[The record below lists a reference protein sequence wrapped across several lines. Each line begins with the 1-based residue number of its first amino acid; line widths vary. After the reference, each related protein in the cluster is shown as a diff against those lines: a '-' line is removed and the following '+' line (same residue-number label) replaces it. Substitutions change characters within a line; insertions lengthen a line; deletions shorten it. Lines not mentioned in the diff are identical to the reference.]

1 MRTAGLDLWGL
12 GKEVGGITAMRV
24 MDEMETR
31 QKVLVSDVC
40 GMEIYY

>member
-1 MRTAGLDLWGL
+1 MGIWE
-12 GKEVGGITAMRV
+12 EVGGITAMRV

-31 QKVLVSDVC
+31 QKVLVSYVC